1 MKKDEAK
8 QIAPKVSNYVLE
20 TIEQLLSYPEKINGK
35 INFTY
40 FKINNQNMCSFDISV
55 PTLGIDDHINSGITI
70 EHTEVLYEQIFNDLL
85 AKFLDSEKIGVGR
98 YHEIKNIMGE
108 DFTGMNY
115 INLNGSKI
123 ALNFNIP
130 GGKYR
135 DIISRYTERIKIYE
149 ESMKNKSVEQ
159 QKYR

>member
-55 PTLGIDDHINSGITI
+55 PTFGIDDHINSGITI

-85 AKFLDSEKIGVGR
+85 DKFLDSEKIGVGR

-135 DIISRYTERIKIYE
+135 DIISKYTERIKIYE